1 MKWTEPW
8 LESIKNQDSFN
19 PFDRRVLKSCLV
31 WTLAMLFIML
41 LTVLQRDDFLTLIF
55 TRLWFAPVM
64 GFALAWLLYFLT
76 WVSPI
81 KIDSGPRGI
90 VRTKGSIIL
99 LLPWRLINSYAL
111 DSNYLELRFVDGSKT
126 KLLLPTGI
134 DLQAISE
141 ELDANI
147 GKDDAKQP

>member
-1 MKWTEPW
+1 M
-8 LESIKNQDSFN
+8 LLIM
-19 PFDRRVLKSCLV
+19 V
-31 WTLAMLFIML
+31 LAM
-41 LTVLQRDDFLTLIF
+41 VQQDDFLTLIF
-55 TRLWFAPVM
+55 TRLWFAPLM

-90 VRTKGSIIL
+90 VRTKGSDIL

-111 DSNYLELRFVDGSKT
+111 NSKSLELIFVDGSTT
-126 KLLLPTGI
+126 KFLLPTGI
-134 DLQAISE
+134 DLRAISE

-147 GKDDAKQP
+147 GKDDAE

>member
-1 MKWTEPW
+1 
-8 LESIKNQDSFN
+8 
-19 PFDRRVLKSCLV
+19 
-31 WTLAMLFIML
+31 MLLLML
-41 LTVLQRDDFLTLIF
+41 LTMVQQDDFLTLIF
-55 TRLWFAPVM
+55 NRLWFAPVM

-76 WVSPI
+76 WLSPI

-90 VRTKGSIIL
+90 VRTKGSNIL

-111 DSNYLELRFVDGSKT
+111 DSKSLELRFVDDSTT
-126 KLLLPTGI
+126 KFLLPTGI

-147 GKDDAKQP
+147 GKDVAKQP

>member
-8 LESIKNQDSFN
+8 LESIKNQESFN

-41 LTVLQRDDFLTLIF
+41 LAMVQQDDFLTLIF

-76 WVSPI
+76 WISPI

-90 VRTKGSIIL
+90 VRTKGSNIL

-111 DSNYLELRFVDGSKT
+111 DSGCLELRFVDGSTT
-126 KLLLPTGI
+126 KFLLPTGI

-147 GKDDAKQP
+147 GKDGAQQP

>member
-19 PFDRRVLKSCLV
+19 SFDRRVLKSGLA
-31 WTLAMLFIML
+31 WTLSMLLLML
-41 LTVLQRDDFLTLIF
+41 LTMVQQDDFLTLIF
-55 TRLWFAPVM
+55 NRLWFAPVM

-76 WVSPI
+76 WLSPI

-90 VRTKGSIIL
+90 VRTKGSNIL

-111 DSNYLELRFVDGSKT
+111 DSKSLELRFVDDSTAKF
-126 KLLLPTGI
+126 LLPTGI

-147 GKDDAKQP
+147 GKDVAKQP